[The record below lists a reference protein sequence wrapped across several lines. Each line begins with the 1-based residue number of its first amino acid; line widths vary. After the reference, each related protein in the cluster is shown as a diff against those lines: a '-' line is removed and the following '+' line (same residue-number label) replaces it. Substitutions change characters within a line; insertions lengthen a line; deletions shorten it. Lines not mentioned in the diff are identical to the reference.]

1 MCSIHASTDSCQ
13 VTSLWQLGALI
24 TKINISDYVLNM
36 NKIRYLA
43 PTKMQFNTWLMYNKN
58 NINTLITSVAAC

>member
-1 MCSIHASTDSCQ
+1 ML

-43 PTKMQFNTWLMYNKN
+43 PTKMQFYTWLMYNKN

>member
-1 MCSIHASTDSCQ
+1 MCSIHASTDSFQ

-24 TKINISDYVLNM
+24 TEINISDYVLNM

-43 PTKMQFNTWLMYNKN
+43 PTKMQFYTWLMYNKN